1 MDLTAMIDAATT
13 QFKQKLIAECK
24 NLDRTCLHP
33 QVAQQVTKGI
43 QQALQ
48 AAGVRALRTFL
59 EAYEVDETPKVVNG
73 VTYRFKQVSAKT
85 FLTPFGK
92 MRLSRNLFQSDRG
105 GASYVPLDGMWG
117 MVGAYATLEV
127 REAVLFAAALMT
139 PEETVSLLG
148 KSALFTPSAT
158 AVKHIIEKTG
168 QVMEAAGETVNA
180 CIRELETIPEDTQVM
195 VASLDG
201 TTLRLRAK
209 GKKRGR
215 PQERP
220 GLQPLCQ
227 SPTPTTFKQAMV
239 GSLSFYSGGNTKRGT
254 TPAVD
259 RALCGADARTGL
271 AKS

>member
-209 GKKRGR
+209 GKKTRTTTRTTRSATPVPKPNPNDFQTGHGG
-215 PQERP
+215 QLVL
-220 GLQPLCQ
+220 LQW
-227 SPTPTTFKQAMV
+227 
-239 GSLSFYSGGNTKRGT
+239 GNTKRGT